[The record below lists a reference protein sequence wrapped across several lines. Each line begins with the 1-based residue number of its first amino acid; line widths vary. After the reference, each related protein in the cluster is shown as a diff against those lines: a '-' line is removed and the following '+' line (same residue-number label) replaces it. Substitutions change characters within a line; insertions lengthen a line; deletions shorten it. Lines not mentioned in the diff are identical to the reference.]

1 MRPVT
6 QGAPSQ
12 QVFNL
17 GSSNNAMQN
26 KTFMAGKQVL
36 NTSGGYLQT
45 GERNGLFSGSG
56 AFN

>member
-6 QGAPSQ
+6 QGAPSS
-12 QVFNL
+12 QVLNL
-17 GSSNNAMQN
+17 GSTTNALQN
-26 KTFMAGKQVL
+26 KTFMANKQAL
-36 NTSGGYLQT
+36 NTSGGYLQS